1 MILILGLNPSLS
13 MMILLTLN
21 FVAGVPTTID
31 YHKLILDI
39 EVGVSFM
46 YFLVTCMYLLI
57 VFYVNQNSEVNQLTY
72 PKSLLYYRI
81 SKMARLILLLFQSM
95 RKNWLW

>member
-46 YFLVTCMYLLI
+46 YFFGDLYPLI
-57 VFYVNQNSEVNQLTY
+57 VFYVNQNSEVN
-72 PKSLLYYRI
+72 
-81 SKMARLILLLFQSM
+81 
-95 RKNWLW
+95 